1 LVKKVSLSL
10 PDRLFE
16 ELDGLA
22 KESGRTRS
30 SIVVEA
36 LKAYLGEPDSRLEA
50 KTYPT
55 ALQKLREQGVIKL
68 RSPRLA
74 KARVESD
81 WIVESEV

>member
-22 KESGRTRS
+22 KESSRTRS

-36 LKAYLGEPDSRLEA
+36 LKAYLSEPDIRREA

-55 ALQKLREQGVIKL
+55 ALQKLREQIVIKL

-74 KARVESD
+74 KARIESD
-81 WIVESEV
+81 WIVKSEV